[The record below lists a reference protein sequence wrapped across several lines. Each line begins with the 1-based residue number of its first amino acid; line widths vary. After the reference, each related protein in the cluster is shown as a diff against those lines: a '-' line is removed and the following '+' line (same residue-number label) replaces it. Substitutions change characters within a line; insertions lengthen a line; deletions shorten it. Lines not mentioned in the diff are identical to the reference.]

1 MTAIYLKKILSS
13 QLRTCLLVC
22 LLTPVTSWSQSYQSY
37 CFNRSVN
44 LNEAERFVKNIL
56 TPSDKVRKNTA
67 LNCLEI
73 LIDSERVELV
83 EKYLSSRYQTHTNF
97 QQIQSSCDMEIT
109 EISVVNKQ
117 TDTVKIGRSNNIK
130 RSNENNN
137 NKTVSSI
144 KTMTGKWSSIEMY
157 DSSVDIKCDKRG
169 VSYDIEVRIGSAN
182 GFLSTSRNVRVGET
196 LDLGA
201 IIKDINEKNKSVSI
215 DQGLVNSKT
224 NGQDRKTYQLT
235 IR

>member
-1 MTAIYLKKILSS
+1 
-13 QLRTCLLVC
+13 
-22 LLTPVTSWSQSYQSY
+22 
-37 CFNRSVN
+37 
-44 LNEAERFVKNIL
+44 
-56 TPSDKVRKNTA
+56 
-67 LNCLEI
+67 
-73 LIDSERVELV
+73 
-83 EKYLSSRYQTHTNF
+83 
-97 QQIQSSCDMEIT
+97 MEIT